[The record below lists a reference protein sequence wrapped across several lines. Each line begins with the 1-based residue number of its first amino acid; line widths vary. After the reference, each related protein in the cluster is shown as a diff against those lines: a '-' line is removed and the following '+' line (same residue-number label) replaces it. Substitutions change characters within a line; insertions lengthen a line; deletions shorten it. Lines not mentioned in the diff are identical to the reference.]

1 MYIIIRTF
9 NYINIISYRFYFK
22 TMRGNL
28 MKTSKKELFL
38 NFIKTQH
45 DWIDSSTLANYLNV
59 STRSIRKYVNEI
71 NSTGEF
77 ILSSKKG
84 YKVNLNNNCQTK
96 VDSSENISPDNRLNL
111 ILKELIVNSNGINIF
126 DLSEE
131 LFVSP
136 ATIEGDIVKANK
148 FIGSY
153 NLKIKQSKFLLKLI
167 GNESAKRKLMSSI
180 IFKETGSDFLSLFD
194 VQKIYQEYNLTK
206 LKENII
212 YILKKYNLF
221 INEYAINNILLHLM
235 ITIDRIKKNNYIDS
249 VEVVNYI
256 DNNIDINIAKDI
268 SNFLESEYNIT
279 LTSAELYYLV
289 FQLTN
294 KTTVLNYNQMDTK
307 SLSNYIDEHF
317 VKLTKKIIKN
327 VYDLYLIDL
336 SDEEFVVKFTLH
348 VKNLI
353 SRAKNNQVLR
363 NQIPQ
368 KLKDSYPLIYDISV
382 YICNQIQTLENVD
395 IDEDEI
401 SYISLHV
408 GSFFDRQKL
417 LEDKVL
423 CALITPNYY
432 DLQFKIVRDLEK
444 RFNESIEIIQIFSD
458 THNLDFDNK
467 VDMVITTLPINNRC
481 PIPFVYVNPY
491 LNRKDYDNIQSKFTQ
506 IKDRKNILTVQN
518 HLEMYFSESLFMK
531 NIYLDSAKDYI
542 KFMGNILYENKYVKP
557 NYIDDVLIREKMSST
572 AFNNN
577 VAIPHSMKMD
587 ALKTGVC
594 LIVNDKPVKWGEEKV
609 QIIAMIPIN
618 EKEKEKFNYIFESFI
633 EILSEWN
640 NVKELTKADN
650 YSSFMNRI
658 AYLIQNI

>member
-1 MYIIIRTF
+1 
-9 NYINIISYRFYFK
+9 
-22 TMRGNL
+22 

-71 NSTGEF
+71 NSNGAF

-84 YKVNLNNNCQTK
+84 YKVNLNTNCQTK
-96 VDSSENISPDNRLNL
+96 IDSSENISPDNRLNL

-153 NLKIKQSKFLLKLI
+153 NLKIKQSKFLLKLV

-256 DNNIDINIAKDI
+256 DNNVDINIAKDI

-467 VDMVITTLPINNRC
+467 VDMVITTLPINDRC

-491 LNRKDYDNIQSKFTQ
+491 LNRKDYDNIQSKFIQ

-542 KFMGNILYENKYVKP
+542 RFMGNILYENKYVKP

>member
-1 MYIIIRTF
+1 
-9 NYINIISYRFYFK
+9 
-22 TMRGNL
+22 

-71 NSTGEF
+71 NSNGEF

-96 VDSSENISPDNRLNL
+96 IDSSENISPDNRLNL

-153 NLKIKQSKFLLKLI
+153 NLKIKQSKFLLKLV

-194 VQKIYQEYNLTK
+194 VQKIYREYNLTK

-235 ITIDRIKKNNYIDS
+235 ITIDRIKKNNYIES

-417 LEDKVL
+417 LEYKVL

-467 VDMVITTLPINNRC
+467 VDMVITTLPISDRC

-491 LNRKDYDNIQSKFTQ
+491 LNRKDYDNIQSKFIQ
-506 IKDRKNILTVQN
+506 IKDRKSILTVQN

-542 KFMGNILYENKYVKP
+542 KFMGNILCKNKYVKP

-640 NVKELTKADN
+640 NIKELTKADN

>member
-1 MYIIIRTF
+1 
-9 NYINIISYRFYFK
+9 
-22 TMRGNL
+22 

-71 NSTGEF
+71 NSNGEF

-126 DLSEE
+126 DLSED

-235 ITIDRIKKNNYIDS
+235 ITIDRIKKNNYIES

-256 DNNIDINIAKDI
+256 DNNNDISISRDI

-294 KTTVLNYNQMDTK
+294 KTTVLNYHEMDTK
-307 SLSNYIDEHF
+307 SLPNYIDEHF

-327 VYDLYLIDL
+327 VYDLYFIDL
-336 SDEEFVVKFTLH
+336 SDDEFVVKFTLH

-382 YICNQIQTLENVD
+382 YICNQIQILENIE

-417 LEDKVL
+417 LEDKIL

-467 VDMVITTLPINNRC
+467 VDMVITTLPISDRC

-491 LNRKDYDNIQSKFTQ
+491 LNRKDYDNIQSKFIQ

-542 KFMGNILYENKYVKP
+542 RFMGNILYKNKYVKP

>member
-1 MYIIIRTF
+1 
-9 NYINIISYRFYFK
+9 
-22 TMRGNL
+22 

-71 NSTGEF
+71 NSNGEF

-256 DNNIDINIAKDI
+256 DNNVDINIAKDI

-577 VAIPHSMKMD
+577 VAIPHSM
-587 ALKTGVC
+587 
-594 LIVNDKPVKWGEEKV
+594 
-609 QIIAMIPIN
+609 
-618 EKEKEKFNYIFESFI
+618 
-633 EILSEWN
+633 
-640 NVKELTKADN
+640 
-650 YSSFMNRI
+650 
-658 AYLIQNI
+658 

>member
-1 MYIIIRTF
+1 
-9 NYINIISYRFYFK
+9 
-22 TMRGNL
+22 MRGNL

>member
-1 MYIIIRTF
+1 
-9 NYINIISYRFYFK
+9 
-22 TMRGNL
+22 

-71 NSTGEF
+71 NSNGEF

-235 ITIDRIKKNNYIDS
+235 ITIDRIKKNNYIES

-256 DNNIDINIAKDI
+256 DNNNDISISRDI

-294 KTTVLNYNQMDTK
+294 KTTVLNYHEMDTK
-307 SLSNYIDEHF
+307 SLPNYIDEHF

-594 LIVNDKPVKWGEEKV
+594 LIVNDKPVKCGEEKV

>member
-1 MYIIIRTF
+1 
-9 NYINIISYRFYFK
+9 
-22 TMRGNL
+22 

-71 NSTGEF
+71 NSNGEF

-256 DNNIDINIAKDI
+256 NNNVDINIAKDI

-467 VDMVITTLPINNRC
+467 VDMVITTLPINDRC

-491 LNRKDYDNIQSKFTQ
+491 LNRKDYDNIQSKFIQ
-506 IKDRKNILTVQN
+506 IKDKKNILTVQN

-542 KFMGNILYENKYVKP
+542 RFMGNILYENKYVKP

>member
-1 MYIIIRTF
+1 
-9 NYINIISYRFYFK
+9 
-22 TMRGNL
+22 

-71 NSTGEF
+71 NSNGAF

-84 YKVNLNNNCQTK
+84 YKVNLNTNCQTK
-96 VDSSENISPDNRLNL
+96 IDSSENISPDNRLNL

-153 NLKIKQSKFLLKLI
+153 NLKIKQSKFLLKLV

-256 DNNIDINIAKDI
+256 DNNVDINIAKDI

-467 VDMVITTLPINNRC
+467 VDMVITTLPINDRC

-491 LNRKDYDNIQSKFTQ
+491 LNRKDYDNIQSKFIQ

-542 KFMGNILYENKYVKP
+542 RFMGNILYENKYVKP

-577 VAIPHSMKMD
+577 VAIPHRMKMD

>member
-1 MYIIIRTF
+1 
-9 NYINIISYRFYFK
+9 
-22 TMRGNL
+22 

-71 NSTGEF
+71 NSNGEF

-96 VDSSENISPDNRLNL
+96 IDSSENISPDNRLNL

-153 NLKIKQSKFLLKLI
+153 NLKIKQSKFLLKLV

-194 VQKIYQEYNLTK
+194 VQKIYREYNLTK

-212 YILKKYNLF
+212 YILKEYNLF

-235 ITIDRIKKNNYIDS
+235 ITIDRIKKNNYIES

-467 VDMVITTLPINNRC
+467 VDMVITTLPISDRC

-491 LNRKDYDNIQSKFTQ
+491 LNRKDYDNIQSKFIQ

-542 KFMGNILYENKYVKP
+542 KFMGNILYKNKYVKP

-640 NVKELTKADN
+640 NIKELTKADN

>member
-1 MYIIIRTF
+1 
-9 NYINIISYRFYFK
+9 
-22 TMRGNL
+22 

-71 NSTGEF
+71 NSNGEF

-417 LEDKVL
+417 LEDKIL

-467 VDMVITTLPINNRC
+467 VDMVITTLPISDRC

-491 LNRKDYDNIQSKFTQ
+491 LNRKDYDNIQSKFIQ
-506 IKDRKNILTVQN
+506 IKDKKNILTVQN

-542 KFMGNILYENKYVKP
+542 RFMGNILYENKYVKP

>member
-1 MYIIIRTF
+1 
-9 NYINIISYRFYFK
+9 
-22 TMRGNL
+22 

-235 ITIDRIKKNNYIDS
+235 ITIDRIKKNNYIES

-256 DNNIDINIAKDI
+256 DNNNDISISRDI

-294 KTTVLNYNQMDTK
+294 KTTVLNYHEMDTK
-307 SLSNYIDEHF
+307 SLPNYIDEHF

-467 VDMVITTLPINNRC
+467 VDMVITTLPINDRC

-491 LNRKDYDNIQSKFTQ
+491 LNRKDYDNIQSKFIQ

-542 KFMGNILYENKYVKP
+542 KFMGNILYKNKYVKP

>member
-1 MYIIIRTF
+1 
-9 NYINIISYRFYFK
+9 
-22 TMRGNL
+22 

-71 NSTGEF
+71 NSNGEF

-256 DNNIDINIAKDI
+256 DNNVDINIAKDI

-382 YICNQIQTLENVD
+382 YICNQIQILENIE

-417 LEDKVL
+417 LEDKIL

-491 LNRKDYDNIQSKFTQ
+491 LNRKDYDNIQSKFIQ
-506 IKDRKNILTVQN
+506 IKDKKNILTVQN

-609 QIIAMIPIN
+609 QIIDMIPIN

>member
-1 MYIIIRTF
+1 
-9 NYINIISYRFYFK
+9 
-22 TMRGNL
+22 
-28 MKTSKKELFL
+28 
-38 NFIKTQH
+38 IKTQH

-235 ITIDRIKKNNYIDS
+235 ITIDRIKKNNYIES

-256 DNNIDINIAKDI
+256 DNNNDISISRDI
-268 SNFLESEYNIT
+268 SNFLESEYNLT

-294 KTTVLNYNQMDTK
+294 KTTVLNYHEMDTK
-307 SLSNYIDEHF
+307 SLPNYIDEHF

-327 VYDLYLIDL
+327 VYDLYFIDL
-336 SDEEFVVKFTLH
+336 SDDEFVVKFTLH

-382 YICNQIQTLENVD
+382 YICNQIQILENIE

-417 LEDKVL
+417 LEDKIL

-467 VDMVITTLPINNRC
+467 VDMVITTLPISDRC

-491 LNRKDYDNIQSKFTQ
+491 LNRKDYDNIQSKFIQ

-542 KFMGNILYENKYVKP
+542 KFMGNILYKNKYVKP

>member
-1 MYIIIRTF
+1 
-9 NYINIISYRFYFK
+9 
-22 TMRGNL
+22 

-71 NSTGEF
+71 NSNGEF

-256 DNNIDINIAKDI
+256 DNNVDINIAKDI

-327 VYDLYLIDL
+327 VYDLYFIDL
-336 SDEEFVVKFTLH
+336 SDDEFVVKFTLH

-382 YICNQIQTLENVD
+382 YICNQIQILENIE

-417 LEDKVL
+417 LEDKIL

-491 LNRKDYDNIQSKFTQ
+491 LNRKDYDNIQSKFIQ
-506 IKDRKNILTVQN
+506 IKDKKNILTVQN

>member
-1 MYIIIRTF
+1 
-9 NYINIISYRFYFK
+9 
-22 TMRGNL
+22 

-71 NSTGEF
+71 NSNGEF

-96 VDSSENISPDNRLNL
+96 IDSSENISPDNRLNL

-153 NLKIKQSKFLLKLI
+153 NLKIKQSKFLLKLV

-194 VQKIYQEYNLTK
+194 VQKIYREYNLTK

-235 ITIDRIKKNNYIDS
+235 ITIDRIKKNNYIES

-444 RFNESIEIIQIFSD
+444 RFNESMEIIQIFSD

-467 VDMVITTLPINNRC
+467 VDMVITTLPISDRC

-491 LNRKDYDNIQSKFTQ
+491 LNRKDYDNIQSKFIQ

-542 KFMGNILYENKYVKP
+542 KFMGNILYKNKYVKP

-640 NVKELTKADN
+640 NIKELTKADN

>member
-1 MYIIIRTF
+1 
-9 NYINIISYRFYFK
+9 
-22 TMRGNL
+22 

-38 NFIKTQH
+38 NLIKTQH

-71 NSTGEF
+71 NSNGEF

-96 VDSSENISPDNRLNL
+96 IDSSENISPDNRLNL
-111 ILKELIVNSNGINIF
+111 ILKELIVNSNGINMF

-153 NLKIKQSKFLLKLI
+153 NLKIKQSKFLLKLV

-194 VQKIYQEYNLTK
+194 VQKIYREYNLTK

-235 ITIDRIKKNNYIDS
+235 ITIDRIKKNNYIES

-279 LTSAELYYLV
+279 LTSPELYYLV

-444 RFNESIEIIQIFSD
+444 RFNESMEIIQIFSD

-467 VDMVITTLPINNRC
+467 VDMVITTLPISDRC

-491 LNRKDYDNIQSKFTQ
+491 LNRKDYDNIQSKFIQ

-542 KFMGNILYENKYVKP
+542 KFMGNILCKNKYVKP

-640 NVKELTKADN
+640 NIKELTKADN

>member
-1 MYIIIRTF
+1 
-9 NYINIISYRFYFK
+9 
-22 TMRGNL
+22 

-96 VDSSENISPDNRLNL
+96 IDSSDNISPDNRLNL
-111 ILKELIVNSNGINIF
+111 ILKELIVNSNGINMF

-136 ATIEGDIVKANK
+136 STIEGDIVKANK

-153 NLKIKQSKFLLKLI
+153 NLKIKQSRFLLKLV

-235 ITIDRIKKNNYIDS
+235 ITIDRIKKNNYIES
-249 VEVVNYI
+249 VEVVSYI
-256 DNNIDINIAKDI
+256 DNNNIDINISRDI
-268 SNFLESEYNIT
+268 SDFLESEYNIT

-294 KTTVLNYNQMDTK
+294 KTTVLNYHQMDTK
-307 SLSNYIDEHF
+307 SLSNYINEHF
-317 VKLTKKIIKN
+317 VELTKKIIKN
-327 VYDLYLIDL
+327 VYDLYFIDL
-336 SDEEFVVKFTLH
+336 SDDEFVVKFTLH

-382 YICNQIQTLENVD
+382 YICNQIQILENIE

-432 DLQFKIVRDLEK
+432 DLQLKIVRDLEK
-444 RFNESIEIIQIFSD
+444 RFNESIEVIQIFSD

-467 VDMVITTLPINNRC
+467 VDMVITTLPISDRC

-491 LNRKDYDNIQSKFTQ
+491 LNRKDYDNIQSKFIQ

-557 NYIDDVLIREKMSST
+557 NYIDDVLIRENMSST

-594 LIVNDKPVKWGEEKV
+594 LIVNDKPVKWGKEKV
-609 QIIAMIPIN
+609 QVIAMIPIN

-640 NVKELTKADN
+640 NVKELTKADS

-658 AYLIQNI
+658 TYLIQNI

>member
-1 MYIIIRTF
+1 
-9 NYINIISYRFYFK
+9 
-22 TMRGNL
+22 

-71 NSTGEF
+71 NSNGEF

-256 DNNIDINIAKDI
+256 DNNVDINIAKDI

-382 YICNQIQTLENVD
+382 YICNQIQILENIE

-417 LEDKVL
+417 LEDKIL

-467 VDMVITTLPINNRC
+467 VDMVITTLPISDRC

-491 LNRKDYDNIQSKFTQ
+491 LNRKDYDNIQSKFIQ

-542 KFMGNILYENKYVKP
+542 RFMGNILYENKYVKP

-577 VAIPHSMKMD
+577 VAIPLIYFQYMF
-587 ALKTGVC
+587 LK
-594 LIVNDKPVKWGEEKV
+594 L
-609 QIIAMIPIN
+609 
-618 EKEKEKFNYIFESFI
+618 
-633 EILSEWN
+633 
-640 NVKELTKADN
+640 LT
-650 YSSFMNRI
+650 
-658 AYLIQNI
+658 

>member
-1 MYIIIRTF
+1 
-9 NYINIISYRFYFK
+9 
-22 TMRGNL
+22 

-71 NSTGEF
+71 NSNGEF

-256 DNNIDINIAKDI
+256 DNNVDINIAKDI

-467 VDMVITTLPINNRC
+467 VDMVITTLPINDRC

-491 LNRKDYDNIQSKFTQ
+491 LNRKDYDNIQSKFIQ

-542 KFMGNILYENKYVKP
+542 RFMGNILYENKYVKP

-594 LIVNDKPVKWGEEKV
+594 LIVNDKPVKWVEEKV

>member
-1 MYIIIRTF
+1 
-9 NYINIISYRFYFK
+9 
-22 TMRGNL
+22 

-45 DWIDSSTLANYLNV
+45 DWIDSSTIANYLNV

-71 NSTGEF
+71 NSTGEI

-84 YKVNLNNNCQTK
+84 YKVNLNSSCQTK
-96 VDSSENISPDNRLNL
+96 IDSSENASPANRLNL
-111 ILKELIVNSNGINIF
+111 ILKELIINSKGINIF

-131 LFVSP
+131 LFVSS

-148 FIGSY
+148 FIENY
-153 NLKIKQSKFLLKLI
+153 NLKIKQSRFLLKLV
-167 GNESAKRKLMSSI
+167 GDESSKRKLMSSI

-206 LKENII
+206 LKENVIH
-212 YILKKYNLF
+212 ILKKYNLF
-221 INEYAINNILLHLM
+221 TNEYAINNILLHLM
-235 ITIDRIKKNNYIDS
+235 ITIDRIKKNNYIES
-249 VEVVNYI
+249 GEVVNYI

-268 SNFLESEYNIT
+268 SSFLESEYDIT

-294 KTTVLNYNQMDTK
+294 KTTVLNYHQMDTK
-307 SLSNYIDEHF
+307 SLSNYINEHF
-317 VKLTKKIIKN
+317 VDLTKKIIKN
-327 VYDLYLIDL
+327 VYDLYFIDL
-336 SDEEFVVKFTLH
+336 SDDEFVVRFTLH
-348 VKNLI
+348 VKNLVR
-353 SRAKNNQVLR
+353 RANNNQVLR

-382 YICNQIQTLENVD
+382 YICNQIQILED
-395 IDEDEI
+395 IKIDEDEI

-432 DLQFKIVRDLEK
+432 DLQLKIVRDLEK
-444 RFNESIEIIQIFSD
+444 RFNESIEVIQIFSD
-458 THNLDFDNK
+458 IHNLDFDSK
-467 VDMVITTLPINNRC
+467 VNMVITTLPISDRC
-481 PIPFVYVNPY
+481 PLPFVYINPY
-491 LNRKDYDNIQSKFTQ
+491 PNRKDYDNIQSKFIQ
-506 IKDRKNILTVQN
+506 IKERKNILTVQN

-542 KFMGNILYENKYVKP
+542 RFMGNVLYENKYVEP
-557 NYIDDVLIREKMSST
+557 NYIDDVLIRENMSST

-577 VAIPHSMKMD
+577 VAILHSMKMN

-618 EKEKEKFNYIFESFI
+618 EKEKERFNYIFESFI

-640 NVKELTKADN
+640 NVKELTKADS

-658 AYLIQNI
+658 AYLIQSI

>member
-1 MYIIIRTF
+1 
-9 NYINIISYRFYFK
+9 
-22 TMRGNL
+22 

-71 NSTGEF
+71 NSNGAF

-84 YKVNLNNNCQTK
+84 YKVNLNTNCQTK
-96 VDSSENISPDNRLNL
+96 IDSSENISPDNRLNL

-153 NLKIKQSKFLLKLI
+153 NLKIKQSKFLLKLV

-256 DNNIDINIAKDI
+256 DNNVDINIAKDI

-467 VDMVITTLPINNRC
+467 VDMVITTLPINDRC

-491 LNRKDYDNIQSKFTQ
+491 LSRKDYDNIQSKFIQ

-542 KFMGNILYENKYVKP
+542 RFMGNILYENKYVKP

>member
-1 MYIIIRTF
+1 
-9 NYINIISYRFYFK
+9 
-22 TMRGNL
+22 

>member
-1 MYIIIRTF
+1 
-9 NYINIISYRFYFK
+9 
-22 TMRGNL
+22 

-71 NSTGEF
+71 NSNGEF

-126 DLSEE
+126 DLSED

-235 ITIDRIKKNNYIDS
+235 ITIDRIKKNNYIES

-256 DNNIDINIAKDI
+256 DNNNDISISRDI

-294 KTTVLNYNQMDTK
+294 KTTVLNYHEMDTK
-307 SLSNYIDEHF
+307 SLPNYIDEHF

-327 VYDLYLIDL
+327 VYDLYFIDL
-336 SDEEFVVKFTLH
+336 SDDEFVVKFTLH

-382 YICNQIQTLENVD
+382 YICNQIQILENIE

-417 LEDKVL
+417 LEDKIL

-491 LNRKDYDNIQSKFTQ
+491 LNRKDYDNIQSKFIQ
-506 IKDRKNILTVQN
+506 IKDKKNILTVQN
-518 HLEMYFSESLFMK
+518 HLEMYFSESLFIK

-542 KFMGNILYENKYVKP
+542 RFMGNILYENKYVKP

-572 AFNNN
+572 SFNNN

>member
-1 MYIIIRTF
+1 
-9 NYINIISYRFYFK
+9 
-22 TMRGNL
+22 

-71 NSTGEF
+71 NSNGEF

-235 ITIDRIKKNNYIDS
+235 ITIDRIKKNNYIES

-256 DNNIDINIAKDI
+256 DNNNDISISRDI

-294 KTTVLNYNQMDTK
+294 KTTVLNYHEMDTK
-307 SLSNYIDEHF
+307 SLPNYIDEHF

-650 YSSFMNRI
+650 YSSFM
-658 AYLIQNI
+658 

>member
-1 MYIIIRTF
+1 
-9 NYINIISYRFYFK
+9 
-22 TMRGNL
+22 

-71 NSTGEF
+71 NSNGEF

-256 DNNIDINIAKDI
+256 DNNVDINIAKDI

-618 EKEKEKFNYIFESFI
+618 EKEKFNYIFESFI

>member
-1 MYIIIRTF
+1 MYLIIRTF
-9 NYINIISYRFYFK
+9 NYIIIISSRFYFK

-71 NSTGEF
+71 NSNGEF

-126 DLSEE
+126 DLSED

-235 ITIDRIKKNNYIDS
+235 ITIDRIKKNNYIES

-256 DNNIDINIAKDI
+256 DNNNDISISRDI
-268 SNFLESEYNIT
+268 SNFLESE
-279 LTSAELYYLV
+279 
-289 FQLTN
+289 
-294 KTTVLNYNQMDTK
+294 
-307 SLSNYIDEHF
+307 
-317 VKLTKKIIKN
+317 
-327 VYDLYLIDL
+327 
-336 SDEEFVVKFTLH
+336 
-348 VKNLI
+348 
-353 SRAKNNQVLR
+353 
-363 NQIPQ
+363 
-368 KLKDSYPLIYDISV
+368 
-382 YICNQIQTLENVD
+382 
-395 IDEDEI
+395 
-401 SYISLHV
+401 
-408 GSFFDRQKL
+408 
-417 LEDKVL
+417 
-423 CALITPNYY
+423 
-432 DLQFKIVRDLEK
+432 
-444 RFNESIEIIQIFSD
+444 
-458 THNLDFDNK
+458 
-467 VDMVITTLPINNRC
+467 
-481 PIPFVYVNPY
+481 
-491 LNRKDYDNIQSKFTQ
+491 
-506 IKDRKNILTVQN
+506 
-518 HLEMYFSESLFMK
+518 
-531 NIYLDSAKDYI
+531 
-542 KFMGNILYENKYVKP
+542 
-557 NYIDDVLIREKMSST
+557 
-572 AFNNN
+572 
-577 VAIPHSMKMD
+577 
-587 ALKTGVC
+587 
-594 LIVNDKPVKWGEEKV
+594 
-609 QIIAMIPIN
+609 
-618 EKEKEKFNYIFESFI
+618 
-633 EILSEWN
+633 
-640 NVKELTKADN
+640 
-650 YSSFMNRI
+650 
-658 AYLIQNI
+658 

>member
-1 MYIIIRTF
+1 
-9 NYINIISYRFYFK
+9 
-22 TMRGNL
+22 

-126 DLSEE
+126 DLSED

-235 ITIDRIKKNNYIDS
+235 ITIDRIKKNNYIES

-256 DNNIDINIAKDI
+256 DNNNDISISRDI

-294 KTTVLNYNQMDTK
+294 KTTVLNYHEMDTK
-307 SLSNYIDEHF
+307 SLPNYIDEHF

-327 VYDLYLIDL
+327 VYDLYFIDL
-336 SDEEFVVKFTLH
+336 SDDEFVVKFTLH

-382 YICNQIQTLENVD
+382 YICNQIQILENIE

-417 LEDKVL
+417 LEDKIL

-467 VDMVITTLPINNRC
+467 VDMVITTLPINDRC

-491 LNRKDYDNIQSKFTQ
+491 LNRKDYDNIQSKFIQ

-542 KFMGNILYENKYVKP
+542 RFMGNILYENKYVKP

-618 EKEKEKFNYIFESFI
+618 EKEKFNYIFESFI

>member
-1 MYIIIRTF
+1 
-9 NYINIISYRFYFK
+9 
-22 TMRGNL
+22 

-71 NSTGEF
+71 NSNGEF

-256 DNNIDINIAKDI
+256 DNNVDINIAKDI

-382 YICNQIQTLENVD
+382 YICNQIQSLENVD

>member
-1 MYIIIRTF
+1 
-9 NYINIISYRFYFK
+9 
-22 TMRGNL
+22 

-71 NSTGEF
+71 NSNGEF

-221 INEYAINNILLHLM
+221 INEYALNNILLHLM

-256 DNNIDINIAKDI
+256 DNNVDINIAKDI

>member
-1 MYIIIRTF
+1 
-9 NYINIISYRFYFK
+9 
-22 TMRGNL
+22 

-71 NSTGEF
+71 NSNGAF

-84 YKVNLNNNCQTK
+84 YKVNLNTNCQTK
-96 VDSSENISPDNRLNL
+96 IDSSENISPDNRLNL

-153 NLKIKQSKFLLKLI
+153 NLKIKQSKFLLKLV

-180 IFKETGSDFLSLFD
+180 TFKETGSDFLSLFD

-256 DNNIDINIAKDI
+256 DNNVDINIAKDI

-467 VDMVITTLPINNRC
+467 VDMVITTLPINDRC

-491 LNRKDYDNIQSKFTQ
+491 LNRKDYDNIQSKFIQ

-542 KFMGNILYENKYVKP
+542 RFMGNILYENKYVKP

>member
-1 MYIIIRTF
+1 
-9 NYINIISYRFYFK
+9 
-22 TMRGNL
+22 

-45 DWIDSSTLANYLNV
+45 AWIDSSTIANYLNV

-71 NSTGEF
+71 NSTGEI

-84 YKVNLNNNCQTK
+84 YKVNLNSSCQTK
-96 VDSSENISPDNRLNL
+96 IDSSENASPANRLNL
-111 ILKELIVNSNGINIF
+111 ILKELIVNSKGINIF

-131 LFVSP
+131 LFVSS

-148 FIGSY
+148 FIENY
-153 NLKIKQSKFLLKLI
+153 NLKIKQSRFLLKLV
-167 GNESAKRKLMSSI
+167 GDESSKRKLMSSI

-206 LKENII
+206 LKENVIH
-212 YILKKYNLF
+212 ILKKYNLF

-235 ITIDRIKKNNYIDS
+235 ITIDRIKKNNYIES
-249 VEVVNYI
+249 GKVVNYI

-268 SNFLESEYNIT
+268 SSFLESEYDIT

-294 KTTVLNYNQMDTK
+294 KTTVLNYHQMDTK
-307 SLSNYIDEHF
+307 SLSNYINEHF
-317 VKLTKKIIKN
+317 VDLTKKIIKN
-327 VYDLYLIDL
+327 VYDLYFIDL
-336 SDEEFVVKFTLH
+336 SDDEFVVRFTLH
-348 VKNLI
+348 VKNLV
-353 SRAKNNQVLR
+353 SRANNNQVLR

-382 YICNQIQTLENVD
+382 YICNQIQILED
-395 IDEDEI
+395 IKIDEDEI

-432 DLQFKIVRDLEK
+432 DLQLKIVRDLEK
-444 RFNESIEIIQIFSD
+444 RFNESIEVIQIFSD
-458 THNLDFDNK
+458 THNLDFDSK
-467 VDMVITTLPINNRC
+467 VDMVITTLPISDRC
-481 PIPFVYVNPY
+481 PLPFVYINPY
-491 LNRKDYDNIQSKFTQ
+491 PNIKDYDNIQSKFIQ
-506 IKDRKNILTVQN
+506 IKERKNILTVQN

-542 KFMGNILYENKYVKP
+542 RFMGNVLYENKYVEP
-557 NYIDDVLIREKMSST
+557 NYIDDVLIRENMSST

-577 VAIPHSMKMD
+577 VAIPHSMKMN

-618 EKEKEKFNYIFESFI
+618 EKEKERFNYIFESFI

-640 NVKELTKADN
+640 NVKELTKADS

-658 AYLIQNI
+658 AYLIQSI

>member
-1 MYIIIRTF
+1 
-9 NYINIISYRFYFK
+9 
-22 TMRGNL
+22 

-45 DWIDSSTLANYLNV
+45 DWIDSSTIANYLNV

-71 NSTGEF
+71 NSTGEI

-84 YKVNLNNNCQTK
+84 YKVNLNSSCQTK
-96 VDSSENISPDNRLNL
+96 IDSSENASPANRLNL
-111 ILKELIVNSNGINIF
+111 ILKELIINSKGINIF

-131 LFVSP
+131 LFVSS

-148 FIGSY
+148 FIENY
-153 NLKIKQSKFLLKLI
+153 NLKIKQSRFLLKLV
-167 GNESAKRKLMSSI
+167 GDESSKRKLMSSI

-206 LKENII
+206 LKENVIH
-212 YILKKYNLF
+212 ILKKYNLF
-221 INEYAINNILLHLM
+221 TNEYAINNILLHLM
-235 ITIDRIKKNNYIDS
+235 ITIDRIKKNNYIES
-249 VEVVNYI
+249 GEVVNYI

-268 SNFLESEYNIT
+268 SSFLESEYDIT

-294 KTTVLNYNQMDTK
+294 KTTVLNYHQMDTK
-307 SLSNYIDEHF
+307 SLSNYINEHF
-317 VKLTKKIIKN
+317 VDLTKKIIKN
-327 VYDLYLIDL
+327 VYDLYFIDL
-336 SDEEFVVKFTLH
+336 SDDEFVVRFTLH
-348 VKNLI
+348 VKNLV
-353 SRAKNNQVLR
+353 SRANNNQVLR

-368 KLKDSYPLIYDISV
+368 KLKDSYPLIYDISI
-382 YICNQIQTLENVD
+382 YICNQIQILED
-395 IDEDEI
+395 IKIDEDEI

-432 DLQFKIVRDLEK
+432 DLQLKIVRDLEK
-444 RFNESIEIIQIFSD
+444 RFNESIEVIQIFSD
-458 THNLDFDNK
+458 IHNLDFDSK
-467 VDMVITTLPINNRC
+467 VDMVITTLPISDRC
-481 PIPFVYVNPY
+481 PLPFVYINPY
-491 LNRKDYDNIQSKFTQ
+491 PNRKDYDNIQSKFIQ
-506 IKDRKNILTVQN
+506 IKERKNILTVQN

-542 KFMGNILYENKYVKP
+542 RFMGNVLYENKYVEP
-557 NYIDDVLIREKMSST
+557 NYIDDVLIRENMSST

-577 VAIPHSMKMD
+577 VAIPHSMKMN

-618 EKEKEKFNYIFESFI
+618 EKEKERFNYIFESFI

-640 NVKELTKADN
+640 NVKELTKADS

-658 AYLIQNI
+658 AYLIQSI

>member
-1 MYIIIRTF
+1 
-9 NYINIISYRFYFK
+9 
-22 TMRGNL
+22 

-235 ITIDRIKKNNYIDS
+235 ITIDRIKKNNYIES

-256 DNNIDINIAKDI
+256 DNNNDISISRDI
-268 SNFLESEYNIT
+268 SNFLESEYNLT

-294 KTTVLNYNQMDTK
+294 KTTVLNYHEMDTK
-307 SLSNYIDEHF
+307 SLPNYIDEHF

-327 VYDLYLIDL
+327 VYDLYFIDL
-336 SDEEFVVKFTLH
+336 SDDEFVVKFTLH

-382 YICNQIQTLENVD
+382 YICNQIQILENIE

-417 LEDKVL
+417 LEDKIL

-467 VDMVITTLPINNRC
+467 VDMVITTLPISDRC

-491 LNRKDYDNIQSKFTQ
+491 LNRKDYDNIQSKFIQ
-506 IKDRKNILTVQN
+506 IKDKKNILTVQN

-542 KFMGNILYENKYVKP
+542 KFMGNILYKNKYVKP

>member
-1 MYIIIRTF
+1 
-9 NYINIISYRFYFK
+9 
-22 TMRGNL
+22 

-71 NSTGEF
+71 NSNGAF

-84 YKVNLNNNCQTK
+84 YKVNLNTNCQTK
-96 VDSSENISPDNRLNL
+96 IDSSENISPDNRLNL

-153 NLKIKQSKFLLKLI
+153 NLKIKQSKFLLKLV

-256 DNNIDINIAKDI
+256 DNNVDINIAKDI

>member
-1 MYIIIRTF
+1 
-9 NYINIISYRFYFK
+9 
-22 TMRGNL
+22 

-268 SNFLESEYNIT
+268 ANFLESEYNIT

>member
-1 MYIIIRTF
+1 
-9 NYINIISYRFYFK
+9 
-22 TMRGNL
+22 

-71 NSTGEF
+71 NSNGAF

-84 YKVNLNNNCQTK
+84 YKVNLNTNCQTK
-96 VDSSENISPDNRLNL
+96 IDSSENISPDNRLNL

-153 NLKIKQSKFLLKLI
+153 NLKIKQSKFLLKLV

-256 DNNIDINIAKDI
+256 DNNVDINIAKDI

-467 VDMVITTLPINNRC
+467 VDMVITTLPINDRC

-491 LNRKDYDNIQSKFTQ
+491 LNRKDYDNIQSKFIQ

-542 KFMGNILYENKYVKP
+542 RFMGNILYENKYVKP

-618 EKEKEKFNYIFESFI
+618 EKEKFNYIFESFI

>member
-1 MYIIIRTF
+1 
-9 NYINIISYRFYFK
+9 
-22 TMRGNL
+22 

-71 NSTGEF
+71 NSNGEF

-256 DNNIDINIAKDI
+256 DNNVDINIAKDI

-491 LNRKDYDNIQSKFTQ
+491 LNRKDYDNIQSKFIQ

>member
-1 MYIIIRTF
+1 
-9 NYINIISYRFYFK
+9 
-22 TMRGNL
+22 

-256 DNNIDINIAKDI
+256 DNNVDINIAKDI

>member
-1 MYIIIRTF
+1 
-9 NYINIISYRFYFK
+9 
-22 TMRGNL
+22 

-235 ITIDRIKKNNYIDS
+235 ITIDRIKKNNYIES

-256 DNNIDINIAKDI
+256 DNNNDISISRDI

-294 KTTVLNYNQMDTK
+294 KTTVLNYHEMDTK
-307 SLSNYIDEHF
+307 SLPNYIDEHF

-327 VYDLYLIDL
+327 VYDLYFIDL
-336 SDEEFVVKFTLH
+336 SDDEFVVKFTLH

-382 YICNQIQTLENVD
+382 YICNQIQILENIE

-417 LEDKVL
+417 LEDKIL

-467 VDMVITTLPINNRC
+467 VDMVITTLPISDRC

-491 LNRKDYDNIQSKFTQ
+491 LNRKDYDNIQSKFIQ

-542 KFMGNILYENKYVKP
+542 KFMGNILYKNKYVKP

-577 VAIPHSMKMD
+577 VAIPHSLKMD

-618 EKEKEKFNYIFESFI
+618 EKEKEKEKFNYIFESFI